1 MSGFLVDH
9 DHQIV
14 AHGADLM
21 HLYDKQGAVLVT
33 AERTG
38 ETWAVKSPST
48 DETHHANRAKAV
60 EAMWKDH
67 AYTHLGPRNAQG
79 HGYVTFIPD
88 GLAER
93 P

>member
-1 MSGFLVDH
+1 MFVIDH

-14 AHGADLM
+14 AHGDDLM
-21 HLYDKQGAVLVT
+21 HLYDKQGNLLVT

-38 ETWAVKSPST
+38 ETWTVQTPST
-48 DETHHANRAKAV
+48 DQTHHANRAKAL

-67 AYTHLGPRNAQG
+67 AYEHLGPVNAQG
-79 HGYVTFIPD
+79 HGYVTSIPD